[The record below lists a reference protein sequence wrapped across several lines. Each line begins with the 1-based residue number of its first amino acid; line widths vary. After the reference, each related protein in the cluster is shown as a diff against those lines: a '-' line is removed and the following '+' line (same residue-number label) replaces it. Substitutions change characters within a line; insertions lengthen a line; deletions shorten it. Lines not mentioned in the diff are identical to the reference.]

1 MPPSYLNC
9 WDFEKNW
16 WINKGGV
23 IFAPLISELLSKIVP
38 FAKTKKNTL
47 KKQEFSGLSGPLTPL
62 TCAQLSPVFSYIWK
76 YYLRRTLGWFL
87 CLFRITPPPF
97 SYSGTILDS
106 LKNLN
111 FCYLFHLNIIWVL
124 YYRKA

>member
-16 WINKGGV
+16 WINKGGSYLPRSYLNCCPKLSPLQKQKKIHWKNRNFQDYQDPWHPWPVLSYHQCLYMKLLSEEDIGV
-23 IFAPLISELLSKIVP
+23 IFVLVQ
-38 FAKTKKNTL
+38 N
-47 KKQEFSGLSGPLTPL
+47 
-62 TCAQLSPVFSYIWK
+62 Y
-76 YYLRRTLGWFL
+76 
-87 CLFRITPPPF
+87 PPPF

>member
-16 WINKGGV
+16 WINKGGSYLPRSYLNCCPKLS
-23 IFAPLISELLSKIVP
+23 PLQKQ
-38 FAKTKKNTL
+38 KKNTL

-87 CLFRITPPPF
+87 CLFRITPPF